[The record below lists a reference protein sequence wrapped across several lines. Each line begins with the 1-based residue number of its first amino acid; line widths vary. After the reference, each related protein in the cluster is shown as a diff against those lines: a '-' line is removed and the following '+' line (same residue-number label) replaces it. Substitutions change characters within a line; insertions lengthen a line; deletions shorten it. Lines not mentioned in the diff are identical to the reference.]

1 MAPQLDPVT
10 GKEVKTPEEIA
21 AEAAALAAAGG
32 EGGAGDDSGTEGG
45 DGSGTGTGASDKAKD
60 LPKDLP
66 TALEKLEET
75 QRLLRL
81 ANRESAE
88 RRIALKKANEQIAS
102 LGDKGGDDKKKV
114 IELQTQL
121 EAANAKLAEGDVK
134 ALYLK
139 TLATHVKKPF
149 VDATAQNAGFDFAK
163 AKLMTLGK
171 DADPQDVAD
180 VTNEMLK
187 EYPFLLKPAQSVNTN
202 SAAGGPLPK
211 MTPAQAQEAIME
223 KKRSSG
229 EYGSGI

>member
-1 MAPQLDPVT
+1 MAPQIDPVT
-10 GKEVKTPEEIA
+10 GAEVKTPEELA
-21 AEAAALAAAGG
+21 AEAAALAAAEGN
-32 EGGAGDDSGTEGG
+32 EGGGGDDSGTEGNG
-45 DGSGTGTGASDKAKD
+45 ASNAASDKAKD

-114 IELQTQL
+114 IELQAQL
-121 EAANAKLAEGDVK
+121 VEANSKLAEGDVK

-187 EYPFLLKPAQSVNTN
+187 EYPFLLKPAQNVNTN

-211 MTPAQAQEAIME
+211 ATPEARKQAIIDQ
-223 KKRSSG
+223 KRSSG
-229 EYGSGI
+229 EYGTGI